1 MNEDKIIEYL
11 ASIQQ
16 SVVGIQEDVS
26 GLKKD
31 VSVLQEDVSDLK
43 KNVSVLQED
52 VSDLKQRVT
61 RLEDDSQFIKG
72 VVSKIE
78 VEHGKKLGALFDG
91 FFISREIV
99 ATYDDRLRKV
109 ERDTETHSIGLR
121 YLKAG
126 IG

>member
-16 SVVGIQEDVS
+16 SVAGIQEDVAE
-26 GLKKD
+26 LK
-31 VSVLQEDVSDLK
+31 EDVSELK
-43 KNVSVLQED
+43 ED

-61 RLEDDSQFIKG
+61 QLEADSQFIKG

-91 FFISREIV
+91 FFINRDIV
-99 ATYDDRLRKV
+99 TTYDDRLRKV
-109 ERDTETHSIGLR
+109 ERDTETHSIELR